1 MLPQL
6 YDLVNSYKPEY
17 VWSDGDWEAKDSYWK
32 SKEFL
37 AWLYNDRQ
45 DNIRIYCCVH
55 ADHDGKIFI
64 FICWR

>member
-17 VWSDGDWEAKDSYWK
+17 IWSDGDWMVHDTYFK

-37 AWLYNDRQ
+37 AWLYNDRYMFKKTMVLTEAVQ
-45 DNIRIYCCVH
+45 
-55 ADHDGKIFI
+55 
-64 FICWR
+64 